1 MRQINKCQPH
11 KYLAILIMSL
21 FLALQVSF
29 AVAGEYDNALKDV
42 KGLKV
47 VFNVSSGSPSFA
59 NIVFWAVK
67 NVYQDEAV
75 IILPEKPEVAIV
87 FHGSAVKLLSSD
99 HSGFEKNDIAEIEK
113 FQATLRQM
121 LEEGVKLEVCLYA
134 VKAFGIDPD
143 TLMPE
148 IDQVGNGFISVAG
161 YQAQGYTVITI
172 P

>member
-1 MRQINKCQPH
+1 MAVEYNK
-11 KYLAILIMSL
+11 
-21 FLALQVSF
+21 ALN
-29 AVAGEYDNALKDV
+29 DL
-42 KGLKV
+42 KGLNV
-47 VFNVSSGSPSFA
+47 VLNVSSGSPSVA

-67 NVYQDEAV
+67 IVYQDEAV
-75 IILPEKPEVAIV
+75 IILPEKPKLAFV
-87 FHGSAVKLLSSD
+87 FHCSAVKLLSSGR
-99 HSGFEKNDIAEIEK
+99 SGFEKNDIAEIEK

-148 IDQVGNGFISVAG
+148 IDQVGNGFISVDG